1 MGKVIGKGRYATET
15 YPSPPANSSPGGN
28 GLVAISAAD
37 TTPDFLGVKL
47 AAGTGIALT
56 VLNPGGDEQLKI
68 DATGISEDH
77 KVAVSPADTVPD
89 FLAAKIALGSGLAG
103 TILNP
108 GGDEQLGLVASYNDA
123 LAPQLGSS
131 FTQGALDALK
141 GPTPSAMQQVFVSK
155 GGSDTTGTGTDYKPF
170 ASIAKALA
178 VIAAIGDN
186 SSTKRYAIV
195 FDGGNYAEAL
205 VLEPWVYIVGVHPSV
220 SRITAPS
227 ITFSANWTP
236 AGDHRAG
243 FSDCTMAGAA
253 YTFDFNT
260 VSSNEGKLVF
270 QNVTWNQKPVFSAFS
285 AINQV
290 TMQNCYLLAG
300 HQQIGINFTLL
311 QTSYQNAGS
320 IDLVSVND
328 GRNLPTILSAFG
340 GGTDGALNATWT
352 ASAGSNAITVALY
365 GFPINGVVTLDGA
378 QATLIGQPECITA
391 GVTLLNNAPSPAL
404 AVFAQALTGLV
415 LIGAQT
421 QIGGS
426 NAGIQYSS
434 AVANRGA
441 ARLNQFGN
449 NAGVPGV
456 VGFKSRG
463 ATVPVLASVLAGDTL
478 WRATGI
484 GVTGNNVNVPNAAF
498 ISITVAASGP
508 TATQVPC
515 QYDLELTNAAGT
527 RQLCFQVSTEG
538 EARTLAGIRAGGPNT
553 TPATIATA
561 SALIRSGNGDPNNV
575 ITGSVGDVWY
585 RLDGGASTTLYVKES
600 GAATNT
606 GWVAYGAPGVLK
618 GAGNPNVLGVLG
630 SPGDIY
636 TDTTDPVGSLY
647 VKRSG
652 VATTSGWFLV
662 SKNVTPFTIAAP
674 LLGGTVNTAA
684 TDTSPLTVGGY
695 VSMGVGGVYK
705 VNSISSNTV
714 FQIIND
720 GYAST
725 ETTLIPTGTEI
736 IPVGTPQARQ
746 ITSINV
752 SPGAGVTQNFGP
764 FSSINQESV
773 WLSLSQESPA
783 PAAVDQFVTPGVNVA
798 GAVSYAIFKSPG
810 DAANTFRIRVTN
822 NTADGFLGE
831 LIAWGAI
838 GLL

>member
-1 MGKVIGKGRYATET
+1 MGHIIGRGRYAREA
-15 YPSPPANSSPGGN
+15 YPVAKQPSGG
-28 GLVAISAAD
+28 GGSDHKVLVDASD
-37 TTPDFLGVKL
+37 TTPDFLAPKFAFGS
-47 AAGTGIALT
+47 GISGT
-56 VLNPGGDEQLKI
+56 VLNPGG
-68 DATGISEDH
+68 
-77 KVAVSPADTVPD
+77 
-89 FLAAKIALGSGLAG
+89 
-103 TILNP
+103 N
-108 GGDEQLGLVASYNDA
+108 EQLGLVATYNDA

-141 GPTPSAMQQVFVSK
+141 GPTPDALQEVYVAV
-155 GGSDTTGTGTDYKPF
+155 GGSDTTGTGTPYKPF
-170 ASIAKALA
+170 ATIAHALS
-178 VIAAIGDN
+178 VIAALADN
-186 SSTKRYAIV
+186 SSTHRYAILV
-195 FDGGNYAEAL
+195 APGNYADPL
-205 VLEPWVYIVGVHPSV
+205 VLEPWVYIVGVHQNTT
-220 SRITAPS
+220 RITAPS
-227 ITFSANWTP
+227 ITFSAAWTP
-236 AGDHRAG
+236 ALDHRAG
-243 FSDCTMAGAA
+243 FNNVTMAGGP

-270 QNVTWNQKPVFSAFS
+270 QNVTWNTKPAFNAFS

-300 HQQIGINFTLL
+300 YSQLGINMTLL
-311 QTSYQNAGS
+311 STNLQNGGS

-352 ASAGSNAITVALY
+352 ASAGGNAITIALY
-365 GFPINGVVTLDGA
+365 GFPINGAVTLDGS

-391 GVTLLNNAPSPAL
+391 GVTLLNSAPSPAL

-441 ARLNQFGN
+441 GRFNQFGN
-449 NAGVPGV
+449 NTGVPGV

-484 GVTGNNVNVPNAAF
+484 GVTGNNSSVPNAAF

-538 EARTLAGIRAGGPNT
+538 EVHTLAGIRAGGPNT
-553 TPATIATA
+553 TPATIGTVGG
-561 SALIRSGNGDPNNV
+561 LIRSGNGDPNTTIV
-575 ITGSVGDVWY
+575 GSVGDQWL

-606 GWVAYGAPGVLK
+606 GWVAYGAAGVLK

-662 SKNVTPFTIAAP
+662 SKNVTPFAFFAP
-674 LLGGTVNTAA
+674 LLGGTVNVAG

-695 VSMGVGGVYK
+695 ASFGVGGVYK
-705 VNSISSNTV
+705 INSITNNTL

-720 GYAST
+720 GYASA
-725 ETTLIPTGTEI
+725 ESVNIPTGTEI
-736 IPVGTPQARQ
+736 IPVGTPQTRQ
-746 ITSINV
+746 ITAATV
-752 SPGAGVTQNFGP
+752 SLAAGASSDTPSLTALFG
-764 FSSINQESV
+764 ETV
-773 WLSLSQESPA
+773 WPSLSQLNNNPLTA
-783 PAAVDQFVTPGVNVA
+783 DQFVTQGVNVP
-798 GAVSYAIFKSPG
+798 GVVSYALFKSPG
-810 DAANTFRIRVTN
+810 DGANTFKVRVMN
-822 NTADGFLGE
+822 NSVDIFEGE
-831 LIAWGAI
+831 LVVWGAI
-838 GLL
+838 SLL